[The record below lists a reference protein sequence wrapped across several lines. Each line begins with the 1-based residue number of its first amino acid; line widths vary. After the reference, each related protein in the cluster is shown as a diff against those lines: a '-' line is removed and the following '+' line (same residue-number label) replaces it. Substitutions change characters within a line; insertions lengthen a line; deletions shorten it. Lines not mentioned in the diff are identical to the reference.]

1 MIKAKNLNLTDE
13 IEKAAQRIGP
23 HVLRTPLFHSVYL
36 GELNQWRRL
45 SQTRKRTVHRFLQG
59 ARRVEQSAVAAT
71 GAQGQ
76 WPAHRLVS
84 GNHAQGFARALA
96 ISGDRGLIYLPENAE
111 PSKVEALK
119 HYGVELA
126 FFGNDCLKTELH
138 ARAQAGEK
146 GMVWVSPYNDPVVIA
161 GQGTVG
167 KEILETLPD
176 VDVVLA
182 TVGGGGLISGI
193 AAWIKGQRPK
203 TEIIGCLPE
212 NSPEMYLSVKKGEL
226 VILDE
231 PQDTLSDGSAGGC
244 EPGAVT
250 FDLCRELVDDYI
262 LVSEAEI
269 ADAIRWMADKHHKII
284 EGAAGVAL
292 GAFMKQASRFEGK
305 KGGHRDLRGQYH
317 HRNAEAIIVGAAS
330 AARERATASSQHF
343 FACGKTVLP
352 SFAIMP
358 G

>member
-1 MIKAKNLNLTDE
+1 MGKAKNLNLTNE

-36 GELNQWRRL
+36 GELNHGDVYLKLESEQYTGSFKARGALNKVL
-45 SQTRKRTVHRFLQG
+45 SLPPEHKANGLLT
-59 ARRVEQSAVAAT
+59 AS
-71 GAQGQ
+71 
-76 WPAHRLVS
+76 S

-126 FFGNDCLKTELH
+126 FFGNDCLETELH
-138 ARAQAGEK
+138 ARKQAGEK

-226 VILDE
+226 VTLDE

-292 GAFMKQASRFEGK
+292 GAFMKQTSRFEGK
-305 KGGHRDLRGQYH
+305 KV
-317 HRNAEAIIVGAAS
+317 AIVICGANITT
-330 AARERATASSQHF
+330 ATL
-343 FACGKTVLP
+343 KKLL
-352 SFAIMP
+352 
-358 G
+358 